1 MDIAVTH
8 AQGRVPVVVLRP
20 SGDLDAS
27 NYRTLIAKSEEVYNE
42 GARNI
47 LLDLSDVPYMSS
59 SGLVALHRI
68 TVLLRGQEAAEPS
81 SGWEAMR
88 AIRRDLDSGPLS
100 SFKLL
105 NPHPDVSQA
114 LDISGFTRFLE
125 VHTDFQAAVDSF

>member
-1 MDIAVTH
+1 MDIAVTQ

-27 NYRTLIAKSEEVYNE
+27 NYRTLIAKSVEVYNE

-59 SGLVALHRI
+59 SGLVALHRMAL
-68 TVLLRGQEAAEPS
+68 LLRGQDAGELS

-88 AIRRDLDSGPLS
+88 AMRRDLDSSPQPN
-100 SFKLL
+100 FKLL
-105 NPHPDVSQA
+105 NPNPDVSEA
-114 LDISGFTRFLE
+114 LDISGFRQFLE
-125 VHTDFQAAVDSF
+125 IHTDFQAAVDSF